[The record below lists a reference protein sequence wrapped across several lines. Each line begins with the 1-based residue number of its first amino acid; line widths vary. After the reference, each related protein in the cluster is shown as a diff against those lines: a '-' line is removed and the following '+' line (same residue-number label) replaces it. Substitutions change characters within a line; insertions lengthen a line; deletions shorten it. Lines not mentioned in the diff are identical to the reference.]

1 VWKMILPLGTKHNK
15 YGKWSP
21 GWEGPFR
28 VVGIVPKNAYF
39 VETLEGHRVK
49 KALNQRY
56 LKKYDPSIW
65 QGGVKCK

>member
-28 VVGIVPKNAYF
+28 VVGIVPGNAYF

-49 KALNQRY
+49 KL
-56 LKKYDPSIW
+56 
-65 QGGVKCK
+65 